1 MGSVEAKP
9 LATNHTN
16 HSTNK
21 TKPTYRSALAAELS
35 LMLAATALLLWKLIA
50 VLLVVIAVLDLITMS
65 RERRIKLY
73 SHQGHSQQSIADRLG
88 ISRYQV
94 RKALSL

>member
-1 MGSVEAKP
+1 
-9 LATNHTN
+9 
-16 HSTNK
+16 
-21 TKPTYRSALAAELS
+21 
-35 LMLAATALLLWKLIA
+35 MLTTTALLLWKLIA
-50 VLLVVIAVLDLITMS
+50 VFLFVIAVFDLLTMS

-73 SHQGHSQQSIADRLG
+73 SHQGQSQQSIADRLG